1 MHIVHT
7 FGHLVGGTL
16 LVAGTSIGV
25 GMLALPV
32 ATASRRIYP
41 FSSPLPHLLDFHALH
56 RSSDPG
62 GLHLDA
68 KGR

>member
-1 MHIVHT
+1 MQIVHT

-32 ATASRRIYP
+32 ATAAGGFLPSLMIYFLCWFFMLCTRP
-41 FSSPLPHLLDFHALH
+41 AAGCYTFSSFLV
-56 RSSDPG
+56 
-62 GLHLDA
+62 
-68 KGR
+68 